1 MPALL
6 VVQCFSGGPNLLK
19 NLIFQYFDQKE
30 TATTES
36 LPRYPGS
43 LLSLLIDYLVF
54 HLERPLL
61 IISDN
66 EETFRI
72 LERDVPDLAILPE
85 TAVLPSSFLAPHL
98 KIQRQQADALDRLA
112 HQPPPVTLMHPGAL
126 LTRLPGSKTVRE
138 LVIQLTCGDLLSIEH
153 LTRHLSETGYT
164 PSDVVRIR
172 GEFSRRGD
180 IIDVFPINTPAP
192 VRIQLDFDE
201 IAHIRQFDPG
211 TQRSR
216 ETIDQVRILPTRLF
230 RDTPANRERL
240 IRRFTERF
248 DSPDLALS
256 LEEKTGLLEAGELE
270 GFDHYFHLAWPDNG
284 LDLFQH
290 HLILVNDKTALH
302 EAWNQFRSNL
312 ETDYA
317 EAVPK
322 GYLALDPDSDFIL
335 PAEAEAFI
343 QHHPVRLIGPP
354 HPETNST
361 RFKGGGSLSGL
372 MEQLRSAVKQQPVLL
387 GVRSESEG
395 ERLAG
400 LLFENDIPFSR
411 SNLETGSVT
420 LNTAAWSSGF
430 EIRDLVTYLPVS
442 DLFPSTHRK
451 PARPPSQ
458 SPFFSD
464 FSDIKP
470 GDHVVHVD
478 YGVARYDG
486 LRQMAVDEVAEECL
500 QLVFQGDARVLLPV
514 SKLHLLQKYQHAGT
528 GQVQLSS
535 LRTNT
540 WKNTKKKVQKEVSRY
555 AEELLRLYAMRKM
568 TTGIVYGPD
577 SMWQHEFEEA
587 FPYDETEDQLNAIQ
601 DIKSDMESGAPM
613 DRLLCGDVGFG
624 KTEVAMR
631 AAFKAIDNGRQVMV
645 LAPTTV
651 LAFQHLQTFCRRFE
665 RFPVRIEMLSRFV
678 SPADQK
684 TTIQSFREGEIDILI
699 GTHRIFSADIVPRK
713 LGLLIVDEEQKF
725 GVMHKEKLKMLR
737 KNIDVISLSA
747 TPIPRTLN
755 LSVMGLKDIS
765 VIESPPRDRLAIN
778 TYHIMFDPLT
788 IQEGIQFELKR
799 GGQVYVVNNH
809 VQTIDTLARTIRKL
823 APEGTRIAVAHG
835 QMNEKDLESV
845 MLRFFNRELDI
856 LISTTIIENG
866 MDVPTANTMFINE
879 AHTFGL
885 SQLYQLRGRIGRS
898 DRPAYAYLITPGKHT
913 LTDDARKRLQALEE
927 FSHLG
932 AGFRIAMLDL
942 ELRGAGDI
950 LGERQSGHIQSV
962 GFEMYLS
969 MLEAAVRELKEDG
982 KPVITETVLEMGTR
996 GRIPTDY
1003 VESASVRLAFYRRL
1017 GMADRSETLLRIRDE
1032 MEDRFG
1038 PLPPETR
1045 LLLNAHQT
1053 RLKARTLGMAS
1064 LTLTADECQMV
1075 PGEHPRLD
1083 AGKLVQLLPEIPGAR
1098 LDPQGLMRIPRIKRE
1113 DYEDFLARIRE
1124 IIDRIRIPDPS

>member
-1 MPALL
+1 M
-6 VVQCFSGGPNLLK
+6 VQCILGGLNLLK
-19 NLIFQYFDQKE
+19 DLIFQYFDRNE
-30 TATTES
+30 ILTTDEI
-36 LPRYPGS
+36 PRYPGS
-43 LLSLLIDYLVF
+43 LFSLLVHYL
-54 HLERPLL
+54 HERSARPLL
-61 IISDN
+61 IISD
-66 EETFRI
+66 
-72 LERDVPDLAILPE
+72 RDDLIHTLQRDFPDLALLPE
-85 TAVLPSSFLAPHL
+85 TAVLPSSFLSPHL
-98 KIQRQQADALDRLA
+98 KIQRQLTEALDRLV
-112 HQPPPVTLMHPGAL
+112 HDPPPVSVVHPGAL
-126 LTRLPGSKTVRE
+126 LTHMPGRSTIRE
-138 LVIQLTCGDLLSIEH
+138 LVIQLNTGNNLNTDMLM
-153 LTRHLSETGYT
+153 RHLSETGYE
-164 PSDVVRIR
+164 PVDVVRIR

-180 IIDVFPINTPAP
+180 IIDIFPINAPAP

-201 IAHIRQFDPG
+201 IASIRQFDAG

-216 ETIDQVRILPTRLF
+216 EIINHVRILPTRLF
-230 RDTPANRERL
+230 RDTPDNRRVL
-240 IRRFTERF
+240 IHRFQKRF
-248 DSPDLALS
+248 DSPDLTLS
-256 LEEKTGLLEAGELE
+256 LKEKLALIEAGELE
-270 GFDHYFHLAWPDNG
+270 GFDHYFHLAWPDTG
-284 LDLFQH
+284 LDLFRNH
-290 HLILVNDKTALH
+290 VVLLDDVSAIRASWSH
-302 EAWNQFRSNL
+302 FR
-312 ETDYA
+312 ETLNTDFA
-317 EAVPK
+317 EAVPR
-322 GYLALDPDSDFIL
+322 GYLALDPDTDFAGQGEVDDFLAAL
-335 PAEAEAFI
+335 PT
-343 QHHPVRLIGPP
+343 RRIGTTQQDT
-354 HPETNST
+354 ENT
-361 RFKGGGSLSGL
+361 RFRAGGSLNAL
-372 MEQLRSAVKQQPVLL
+372 MEQLRTAMKHQPVLI
-387 GVRSESEG
+387 GVRNQPEEK
-395 ERLAG
+395 RLTE
-400 LLFENDIPFSR
+400 LLFDNGIRFNRDT
-411 SNLETGSVT
+411 LETGAVT
-420 LNTAAWSSGF
+420 LAMETLLSGF
-430 EIRDLVTYLPVS
+430 EIQDLVTFLPVS
-442 DLFPSTHRK
+442 ELFPSTHRK

-478 YGVARYDG
+478 YGVARYAG

-514 SKLHLLQKYQHAGT
+514 SKLHLLQKYQHAGA

-540 WKNTKKKVQKEVSRY
+540 WKNTRRKVQREVSRY

-568 TTGIVYGPD
+568 TDGIACATD
-577 SMWQHEFEEA
+577 SMWQREFEEA
-587 FPYDETEDQLNAIQ
+587 FPFDETEDQLNAIQ
-601 DIKSDMESGAPM
+601 DIKRDMESASPM

-651 LAFQHLQTFCRRFE
+651 LAFQHMQTFSRRFE

-678 SPADQK
+678 SAADQK
-684 TTIQSFREGEIDILI
+684 TTVQSFREGQIDILI
-699 GTHRIFSADIVPRK
+699 GTHRIFSNDIVPKK

-725 GVMHKEKLKMLR
+725 GVIHKEKLKILR

-765 VIESPPRDRLAIN
+765 VIESPPRDRLAVN
-778 TYHIMFDPLT
+778 TYHIMFDPVT

-799 GGQVYVVNNH
+799 GGQIYVVNNH
-809 VQTIDTLARTIRKL
+809 IQTIDTLARTIRKL

-845 MLRFFNRELDI
+845 MIRFFNREVDI
-856 LISTTIIENG
+856 LVSTAIIENG

-898 DRPAYAYLITPGKHT
+898 DKPAYAYLITPGKHT

-962 GFEMYLS
+962 GFEMYLG

-982 KPVITETVLEMGTR
+982 KPVIAETVLEMGTQ
-996 GRIPTDY
+996 GRIPTEY
-1003 VESASVRLAFYRRL
+1003 IESASVRLAFYRRM
-1017 GMADRSETLLRIRDE
+1017 GMADHSETLLRVREE

-1038 PLPPETR
+1038 TLPPETR
-1045 LLLNAHQT
+1045 LLLDAHRT
-1053 RLKARTLGMAS
+1053 RLKARTLGMAT

-1075 PGEHPRLD
+1075 PGEHPQLD
-1083 AGKLVQLLPEIPGAR
+1083 TGRLVQLLPEIPGSR
-1098 LDPQGLMRIPRIKRE
+1098 LDPKGQIRIPRVRQE
-1113 DYEDFLARIRE
+1113 AYEDFLNRIRD
-1124 IIDRIRIPDPS
+1124 IIDRIRTPDPA